1 MSMSEHF
8 SLWQERC
15 LQHREAK
22 EQAQHTLEAFVQQ
35 ESAFAELCATKQ
47 SGPYHCEGP
56 LVRDHILY
64 ALTFLFA
71 IQASECSIHH
81 VDEWSS
87 AKHLHGFFQRLQET
101 IIKEKKFLVAYILAH
116 DIGKKD
122 TATED
127 EKGWH
132 YYGHAQKGAEAGYSG
147 FREACLRHAECS
159 PSEGKLLREL
169 IRIHMD
175 INWEMSQK
183 KETAVLRVARDV
195 AERQGINVERF
206 LSLLPA
212 AFLLD
217 AVAGSFEE
225 RLSGFEKASL
235 LANYAE
241 QEYAAFPSKK
251 EDDFLRKHRQEK
263 AEKKAILAEHGLG
276 PEEWFLRLNT
286 PYGKERGR
294 VVQVVEHFIAGVE
307 DDEDVRYVGAEN
319 AQELRMRST
328 RLREKKI

>member
-1 MSMSEHF
+1 MSDHF

-15 LQHREAK
+15 LQNSEAK
-22 EQAQHTLEAFVQQ
+22 EQARQALESFAQQ
-35 ESAFAELCATKQ
+35 EPAFAELCATRQ

-56 LVRDHILY
+56 FVRDHILR

-71 IQASECSIHH
+71 MQKPECNLQH
-81 VDEWSS
+81 VDEWNS
-87 AKHLHGFFQRLQET
+87 AKHTHGFFQRLQET
-101 IIKEKKFLVAYILAH
+101 IIKEQKFLIAYILAH

-132 YYGHAQKGAEAGYSG
+132 YHGHAHKGAEAGYSG
-147 FREACLRHAECS
+147 FREACLAFTKCS
-159 PSEGKLLREL
+159 ASEGKLLREL

-175 INWEMSQK
+175 INWEISQK
-183 KETAVLRVARDV
+183 KETAVLHVARDV

-212 AFLLD
+212 VFLLD
-217 AVAGSFEE
+217 AVVGSFEE

-251 EDDFLRKHRQEK
+251 EDDLLRKHRQEK
-263 AEKKAILAEHGLG
+263 TEKKAMVAEYGLG

-294 VVQVVEHFIAGVE
+294 VVRVLGHFIAGVE
-307 DDEDVRYVGAEN
+307 DDEDMRYVGAEN
-319 AQELRMRST
+319 AQELRMRSA
-328 RLREKKI
+328 RLRESKK